1 MFVDLVGSVV
11 SACGSYWWFGL
22 GVLLVRVVGV
32 VVGLLFV
39 VVLFVSA
46 VVVCWLVW
54 WFNSVDNRL
63 FYLRLVVV

>member
-22 GVLLVRVVGV
+22 CVLLVRVVGV

>member
-46 VVVCWLVW
+46 VVSLLV
-54 WFNSVDNRL
+54 D
-63 FYLRLVVV
+63 VVV